1 MLIDKL
7 LRLSVGTKLSISFAF
22 TVLLTS
28 IPISALMILHFEKT
42 LKEYIRDTIK
52 KEVASRENDIRGAIL
67 NGDYWTVFKQVE
79 ALAKLKGVKEVAV
92 INELGFVIAHSDPI
106 SYPIGSYLPNY
117 KELENISIDGYNYP
131 VGYIVYQ
138 INNEAIEGSIL
149 PLKVISAGFTFL
161 FVLFGISMGFFVS
174 IRISSRLKRVLKMI
188 KDFEKGKLEKVEF
201 LEKDEIN
208 TFAQY
213 TFKSLLGISTMIN
226 NSLFERDFYH
236 NLVDSLQDIVVI
248 LDEDGKIYYVNK
260 SVERLGFSY
269 YDLLGRS
276 ILLLI
281 KDPKDRKRI
290 KRRLASKEAFTE
302 GVKIRSRNGELF
314 AAVTFA
320 PLQDAAVVSIKD
332 ITETRRMEVFYM
344 LGELS
349 AGIAHELK
357 NALLPIRLL
366 MDVSKWDEE
375 DIKVIRTAINRI
387 NRIVDD
393 VLSFT
398 SSGSYTEDL
407 VNSKELVDSWLSLY
421 EPIIKAKR
429 IKVITYVDNFN
440 FIINKHA
447 FHTIFNNL
455 LKNALEAV
463 EEEKGVVRIYLR
475 KSNGK
480 VLLRLEDNGP
490 GIPLKYR
497 EKIFEPFFST
507 KGSMGTGLGL
517 PLVLKYVYEIGG
529 HLEMKTEENKGT
541 SFTVEVSIR
550 DGKESTAYRG

>member
-188 KDFEKGKLEKVEF
+188 KDFEKGKLERVEF

-260 SVERLGFSY
+260 SAERLGFSY